1 MPCLALPCLAL
12 PCLALPCLALPCPAL
27 PCLALPCL
35 ALPCLA
41 LPCLGTGRM
50 AHKEYTTESEGAVY
64 AKSNRFGQPRA
75 NVMQKT
81 DLTRQPLLALHVIS
95 ESTIAFSHEFLTLSC
110 ANAHPNDHGEDSQ
123 GIGNPS
129 IGKSENPTLNFCA
142 NASFLRSERSES
154 ADWGWGQIV

>member
-1 MPCLALPCLAL
+1 MRLHPHTIQDKHKFPRSG
-12 PCLALPCLALPCPAL
+12 PDFRKVSI
-27 PCLALPCL
+27 
-35 ALPCLA
+35 
-41 LPCLGTGRM
+41 GKWN
-50 AHKEYTTESEGAVY
+50 AHREGAVD

-95 ESTIAFSHEFLTLSC
+95 ESTIAFSLEFLTLSC

-142 NASFLRSERSES
+142 AASFPTSERSES
-154 ADWGWGQIV
+154 AEREREPIV